1 MLCRTHIRAVV
12 MKQRSILSIAS
23 IGLCVPLYAGKFET
37 LQKGFYVITK
47 DNPDLAYTILGLV
60 VDLFIMLITIVIISG
75 IVSIILKNIFEMDSD
90 ETQKV
95 FGWIGIVLLVI
106 SLVLYFS

>member
-1 MLCRTHIRAVV
+1 M
-12 MKQRSILSIAS
+12 
-23 IGLCVPLYAGKFET
+23 
-37 LQKGFYVITK
+37 ITK
-47 DNPDLAYTILGLV
+47 DNPDLAYTILGFV
-60 VDLFIMLITIVIISG
+60 VDLFIMLIPIIIISG